1 MPFLKNGTATDDD
14 NHHEH
19 LSRLWGNFIF
29 IAIPFCCM
37 IYLGVKLIRDNVR
50 VIRERRQR
58 LRRNGNQNQNQNENG
73 IGNANANENDPIVNF
88 ETPRDRSIEN
98 ALTEFINEN
107 NRICNKRYS
116 KTDCSICLE
125 EISFSNKKDIIELDC
140 NHLFHKECLNPWIR
154 NSLRLNNNAGCPLCR
169 EIIINI

>member
-1 MPFLKNGTATDDD
+1 MPFLKNDTNTDDD

-50 VIRERRQR
+50 IIRERRER
-58 LRRNGNQNQNQNENG
+58 LRRNGNGNQNEN
-73 IGNANANENDPIVNF
+73 ADENDPIINY
-88 ETPRDRSIEN
+88 ETPRERSIEN

>member
-1 MPFLKNGTATDDD
+1 MPFLKNDTNTDDD
-14 NHHEH
+14 NHREH

-37 IYLGVKLIRDNVR
+37 IYLGLKVIRDNAR
-50 VIRERRQR
+50 IIRERRRR
-58 LRRNGNQNQNQNENG
+58 LRRNGNQNQNGNG
-73 IGNANANENDPIVNF
+73 IGNVNENDPIINY
-88 ETPRDRSIEN
+88 ETPRDITIEN
-98 ALTEFINEN
+98 ALKEFIKEN
-107 NRICNKRYS
+107 NRLCNKRYS

>member
-1 MPFLKNGTATDDD
+1 MPSLRNGTNTDDD
-14 NHHEH
+14 GNHHEH

-50 VIRERRQR
+50 IIRERRER
-58 LRRNGNQNQNQNENG
+58 LRLNGNQNQNENG
-73 IGNANANENDPIVNF
+73 NADENDPIINY
-88 ETPRDRSIEN
+88 ETPRERSIEN

>member
-1 MPFLKNGTATDDD
+1 MPSLRNSTNIDDDD

-58 LRRNGNQNQNQNENG
+58 LRQNENQNQNENENG
-73 IGNANANENDPIVNF
+73 IGNANENDPIINH
-88 ETPRDRSIEN
+88 ETPRERSIEN

-107 NRICNKRYS
+107 NRLCNKRYS
-116 KTDCSICLE
+116 KIDCSICLE
-125 EISFSNKKDIIELDC
+125 EISFKNKKDIVELDC
-140 NHLFHKECLNPWIR
+140 NHLFHKNCLNPWIR